1 MKEQVYQPVQT
12 AVPSVTRKAMPV
24 LAILFVMMFACVSSS
39 FAQDKIAVASI
50 QKDSSKTTWH
60 TLKTIGSVTISYQY
74 VDCGPV
80 EYVQFKIDNA
90 SADKVTVSWT
100 LKQFNGATEKVLNP
114 DLAKVSYTL
123 NASTAVEG
131 ACFSEHIKLGVFV
144 RESGVALS
152 VTDIELTDI
161 NVSIAQ

>member
-1 MKEQVYQPVQT
+1 MKKQVYQSVQT
-12 AVPSVTRKAMPV
+12 AVPNATRRAMPV
-24 LAILFVMMFACVSSS
+24 LAILFVMMFAFVSSS
-39 FAQDKIAVASI
+39 FAQDKVAVSAI
-50 QKDSSKTTWH
+50 QKDTSKTVWH

-90 SADKVTVSWT
+90 STDKVAVSWT
-100 LKQFNGATEKVLNP
+100 FKQFNGTTEKEVNA
-114 DLAKVSYTL
+114 DMAKVSYTV
-123 NASTAVEG
+123 NASSNVAG

-144 RESGVALS
+144 RESGMVPM